1 MFFYALTS
9 AGSEVV
15 LKPEPER
22 GASADPEGGEGG
34 RGPEEGGQGSGPP
47 LENHKLY
54 GFLQVI
60 GNLTP
65 PLGKSLTPSPLE
77 NVRAPSG
84 TLKNDSFH
92 FCKIS

>member
-15 LKPEPER
+15 KPEPER
-22 GASADPEGGEGG
+22 GPSADPGGGSRGGGSGVWGPEGG
-34 RGPEEGGQGSGPP
+34 RGPDPP

-65 PLGKSLTPSPLE
+65 LE
-77 NVRAPSG
+77 
-84 TLKNDSFH
+84 
-92 FCKIS
+92 